1 MHVQRVILTAFL
13 TLILPLYGCQVLV
26 ASVTSP
32 SEWVSGTGRSI
43 AGIFEGLSTSSGSGG
58 GAKQESYRRD
68 LRQYAAAFVQSGGTQ
83 ADFLRGVTR
92 IAENHGV
99 AHWEAEP
106 ATPYAIGQGMRE
118 GHVSERDMRAFCDEV
133 GAETPAAK
141 LAYEGWQ
148 SAGG

>member
-1 MHVQRVILTAFL
+1 VI
-13 TLILPLYGCQVLV
+13 V

-43 AGIFEGLSTSSGSGG
+43 AGVFEGISTSSGSGG
-58 GAKQESYRRD
+58 GARKESYQRD

-83 ADFLRGVTR
+83 TDFLRGVTR
-92 IAENHGV
+92 IAENHGI
-99 AHWEAEP
+99 ANWEAEP

-118 GHVSERDMRAFCDEV
+118 GHVSERDMQAFCNEV
-133 GAETPAAK
+133 GSDTTAAK